1 MGFVPFVAWSALV
14 LCLIATLIAWNAS
27 NADLQ
32 ERELQ
37 RFQRQTELVDA
48 EILERFSLYETAL
61 RGARS
66 LFDAS
71 VSVERDEW
79 RRYVAGIDVTRR
91 LPGLRSIGFIEYVP
105 RTNLTAFLAQT
116 RKDDAPDFQYWPE
129 GDRENYHVVKF
140 LEPSPANGH
149 GIGYDTAVETN
160 RYLAEVIARDTGFAT
175 FTGKIRLMHLE
186 KDTSDVGGLFLLP
199 LYSN

>member
-1 MGFVPFVAWSALV
+1 MGSVPFVAWSALV
-14 LCLIATLIAWNAS
+14 LCLIASLIAWNAS

-71 VSVERDEW
+71 VSVERD
-79 RRYVAGIDVTRR
+79 
-91 LPGLRSIGFIEYVP
+91 
-105 RTNLTAFLAQT
+105 
-116 RKDDAPDFQYWPE
+116 
-129 GDRENYHVVKF
+129 
-140 LEPSPANGH
+140 
-149 GIGYDTAVETN
+149 
-160 RYLAEVIARDTGFAT
+160 
-175 FTGKIRLMHLE
+175 
-186 KDTSDVGGLFLLP
+186 
-199 LYSN
+199 